1 MDTIRLPADFR
12 DFLKLLNSHRI
23 EYLLVGGYAVCYH
36 GHYRNTGDMH
46 FWIAVHPENA
56 ARMVRL
62 IREFG
67 FNVPELSEALFLQKG
82 RIIRMGVE
90 PVRIEVLTEISGCEF
105 ADCYARRV
113 RGLLDGI
120 PVDII
125 SLPDLVKNKLQSGR
139 LKDLDDARN
148 LSWTTAE

>member
-1 MDTIRLPADFR
+1 MATIRLPADFR
-12 DFLKLLNSHRI
+12 DFLKLLNSHRV

-36 GHYRNTGDMH
+36 GYYRNTGDMD

-56 ARMVRL
+56 ARMVQL

-67 FNVPELSEALFLQKG
+67 FKTPEISESLFLKKG
-82 RIIRMGVE
+82 QIIRMGIE

-113 RGLLDGI
+113 PATIDGI
-120 PVDII
+120 PASVI
-125 SLPDLVKNKLQSGR
+125 SLPDLIKNKLKSGR
-139 LKDLDDARN
+139 LKDMDDAQK
-148 LSWTTAE
+148 LS